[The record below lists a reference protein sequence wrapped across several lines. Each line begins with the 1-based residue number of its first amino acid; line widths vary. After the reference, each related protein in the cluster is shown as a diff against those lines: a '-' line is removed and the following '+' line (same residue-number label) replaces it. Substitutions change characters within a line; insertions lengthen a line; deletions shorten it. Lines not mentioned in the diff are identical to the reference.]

1 MLTAGAIRAS
11 SGAWRS
17 TRRKH
22 IICPATGDL
31 PGRSGSISTIRIM
44 PESTSRR
51 RSRSGTTRSTR
62 SWSPQILVVFTDR
75 QGNELLSYRDCG
87 TPAELI
93 REFRSTSRASRT
105 GCSHD
110 HRIHL
115 GDHCPEPHRNSAEHP
130 EEHLVL
136 LPLGVG
142 QHRVAGLRPLVRTLQ
157 SGGIGCRAS
166 GLRRL
171 GSHCV
176 ETKKPLDVRG

>member
-1 MLTAGAIRAS
+1 MI
-11 SGAWRS
+11 
-17 TRRKH
+17 
-22 IICPATGDL
+22 
-31 PGRSGSISTIRIM
+31 
-44 PESTSRR
+44 
-51 RSRSGTTRSTR
+51 
-62 SWSPQILVVFTDR
+62 TD
-75 QGNELLSYRDCG
+75 
-87 TPAELI
+87 
-93 REFRSTSRASRT
+93 
-105 GCSHD
+105 
-110 HRIHL
+110 RIHL

-176 ETKKPLDVRG
+176 ETKKPLDVRGWRWKRENRLLIIGDKHLGVEGSNVAEMLLVRAAQRERVFTGCGEHQGIGKLNAGFQRIFLNEDHGAM